1 MKYIKKL
8 KHFFTP
14 KDSFSEDEWIFRYK
28 VRALLII
35 SFCVGI
41 GIIFFG
47 FYRISL
53 SNEIVGISQVCFG
66 VILLFGFSILRNKKE
81 YYRFLAMIFFI
92 LAFMLLVIIFFFVP
106 QNSARILWMVAL
118 LVFVFFLLDKSGG
131 VLFLSLFLLFM
142 FYLIFIDY
150 PYSVIEFITFF
161 STILTT
167 SLILFTYEKLK
178 TREKERLLSYNETLQ
193 NEIDKQTRELNILN
207 EGLEYRVQEELD
219 KRLEQEQMLLRQCR
233 LASMGEM
240 IDSIAHQW
248 KQPLMNI
255 NAILMNID
263 RAVWM
268 KKDEVFIESKIDE
281 VASLTSHMS
290 QTIEDFRNLFK
301 IKKETTMF
309 YIADLIYDVKI
320 LMKNS
325 LKDIEINFE
334 KESNISII
342 SYKSEFIQVIIT
354 LLNNALEVLNER
366 EIKDKKIN
374 ILLKEQEGNIFLSI
388 EDNAGGIDKSVI
400 EQIFDPYFTTK
411 NRLGG
416 TGLGLYIAKI
426 IIEHNMKG
434 YINIENSENG
444 AVFIIKI
451 EKEIN
456 ENNT

>member
-1 MKYIKKL
+1 MEKL
-8 KHFFTP
+8 KYFFRP
-14 KDSFSEDEWIFRYK
+14 KDSFSENEWIFRYK

-35 SFCVGI
+35 SFCVGV
-41 GIIFFG
+41 GIILFG

-53 SNEIVGISQVCFG
+53 DNKIAGISQIFFG
-66 VILLFGFSILRNKKE
+66 VILLFGFFILRNEKK
-81 YYRFLAMIFFI
+81 YYRILAMIFFI
-92 LAFMLLVIIFFFVP
+92 LAFILLVIIFFFVP

-142 FYLIFIDY
+142 FYLIFTDY

-167 SLILFTYEKLK
+167 SLILFAYEKVK
-178 TREKERLLSYNETLQ
+178 IREKERLLSYNETLQ
-193 NEIDKQTRELNILN
+193 KEIDKQTKELNILN

-219 KRLEQEQMLLRQCR
+219 KRLEQEQMLLHQCR

-248 KQPLMNI
+248 RQPLMNI

-263 RAVWM
+263 RAVEM

-281 VASLTSHMS
+281 AASLTSHMS
-290 QTIEDFRNLFK
+290 QTIEDFRDIFK
-301 IKKETTMF
+301 IKKEMTKF
-309 YIADLIYDVKI
+309 YITDVIYDVKM

-325 LKDIEINFE
+325 LKDIEVNFE

-342 SYKSEFIQVIIT
+342 SYKSEFMQVIII
-354 LLNNALEVLNER
+354 LLNNALEILNAR
-366 EIKDKKIN
+366 EIKDKRIN
-374 ILLKEQEGNIFLSI
+374 ILLKEFDKDIFLSI
-388 EDNAGGIDKSVI
+388 EDNAGGIDTSVI
-400 EQIFDPYFTTK
+400 EQIFNPYFTTK
-411 NRLGG
+411 NRSGG

-434 YINIENSENG
+434 YINVRNSTNG
-444 AVFIIKI
+444 AIFTIKI
-451 EKEIN
+451 KKEMH
-456 ENNT
+456 ESNT

>member
-1 MKYIKKL
+1 MEKL

-14 KDSFSEDEWIFRYK
+14 KDNFNEDEWIFKYK

-35 SFCVGI
+35 SFCVGV
-41 GIIFFG
+41 GIILFG

-53 SNEIVGISQVCFG
+53 DNQIVGISQICFG

-81 YYRFLAMIFFI
+81 YYLLLAMTFFI
-92 LAFMLLVIIFFFVP
+92 LAFILLIIIFFFVP

-118 LVFVFFLLDKSGG
+118 LVFVFFLLDKRGG
-131 VLFLSLFLLFM
+131 ILFLSLFLLFI

-167 SLILFTYEKLK
+167 SLILFAYEKVK
-178 TREKERLLSYNETLQ
+178 IKEKERLLSYNKTLK
-193 NEIDKQTRELNILN
+193 NEIDKQTKELNILN
-207 EGLEYRVQEELD
+207 EKLEYRVQEELD

-248 KQPLMNI
+248 RQPLMNI

-263 RAVWM
+263 RAVEM
-268 KKDEVFIESKIDE
+268 KKDKVFIESKIDE

-290 QTIEDFRNLFK
+290 QTIEDFRDLFK
-301 IKKETTMF
+301 IKKEMTIF
-309 YIADLIYDVKI
+309 YIADVIYDIKK

-325 LKDIEINFE
+325 LNDIKVSFE
-334 KESNISII
+334 KESHISIM
-342 SYKSEFIQVIIT
+342 SYRSEFMQVIIT
-354 LLNNALEVLNER
+354 LLNNALEALNER
-366 EIKDKKIN
+366 GIKDKRVN
-374 ILLKEQEGNIFLSI
+374 ILLQEDQENIILSI
-388 EDNAGGIDKSVI
+388 EDNAGGINASII

-411 NRLGG
+411 NSSGG
-416 TGLGLYIAKI
+416 TGLGLYIVKI

-434 YINIENSENG
+434 YISVENSKNG
-444 AVFIIKI
+444 AIFTIKI
-451 EKEIN
+451 KKETDEIN
-456 ENNT
+456 T